1 MGVCEGVGYV
11 YGGVGV
17 WGARVRVRAWVRGVG
32 WGVYGGMNYPSVRHF
47 EMLSLGL

>member
-1 MGVCEGVGYV
+1 MGVLGFRGV
-11 YGGVGV
+11 
-17 WGARVRVRAWVRGVG
+17 RVRVGVCVRGIG